1 MKTKERIQEEK
12 RIRQA
17 LDLIFKK
24 QLKEVFFCYNRNSK
38 AILITYM
45 DFRPV
50 HQLQEEVE
58 RSIGKEWIVTLKR
71 EYSEKHI
78 MQTLLNIFK
87 ENKIGICYLKDGE
100 IAYSTI
106 RGYVYR
112 IMEEVLVIYP

>member
-58 RSIGKEWIVTLKR
+58 RNIGKEWIVTLKR

-78 MQTLLNIFK
+78 TQTLLNIFK

-100 IAYSTI
+100 ITYSTI

-112 IMEEVLVIYP
+112 LMEEVLLN